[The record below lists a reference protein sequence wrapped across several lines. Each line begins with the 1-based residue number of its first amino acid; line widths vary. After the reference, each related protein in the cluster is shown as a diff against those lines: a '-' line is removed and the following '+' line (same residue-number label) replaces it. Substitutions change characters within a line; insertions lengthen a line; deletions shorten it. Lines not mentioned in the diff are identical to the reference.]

1 MIKILTEKIFIDN
14 VNLGDSFH
22 PSTLA
27 FMCVYEGEISVD
39 VNNISHQCYR
49 GNLLLLSP
57 KSLYRIESYSEN
69 LKLFVLSFDRERLR
83 SKINF
88 KFNRYDVYQVAQLEN
103 KHTLKVN
110 DTEFDH
116 LKQLLTLANYYF
128 TSDSDH
134 KFNSEVLTGIVTSV
148 IYIITSFLLMNE
160 NLSQQKNLRKEEIT
174 ILFLELVSK
183 HFKEKKEL
191 SFYAERLLISVK
203 YLSNC
208 VREITKSP
216 PTAFI
221 ADALMNE
228 AKVML
233 LYHKD
238 TVGMIAGELGFSD
251 QYSFGKFFKKHSGL
265 SPLNF
270 RKRNHLID
278 SIF

>member
-1 MIKILTEKIFIDN
+1 MIRILTEQIFVEN

-39 VNNISHQCYR
+39 INNISRKCNR

-57 KSLYRIESYSEN
+57 NNLYRIESYTEN
-69 LKLFVLSFDRERLR
+69 LKLFILSFDRERLK
-83 SKINF
+83 SQINF

-103 KHTLKVN
+103 RHTLEIN
-110 DTEFDH
+110 NLEFDH
-116 LKQLLTLANYYF
+116 LKQLLTLANYYSAND
-128 TSDSDH
+128 TDH
-134 KFNSEVLTGIVTSV
+134 KFKNEVLTGIVTSV
-148 IYIITSFLLMNE
+148 IYIITSFLLVNE
-160 NLSQQKNLRKEEIT
+160 SSSPQKNLRKEEIT
-174 ILFLELVSK
+174 ILFLELVSR

-191 SFYAERLLISVK
+191 SFYADSLLISVK

-216 PTAFI
+216 PTSFI

-233 LYHKD
+233 LHPNN

-251 QYSFGKFFKKHSGL
+251 QYSFGKFFKKHTGL

-278 SIF
+278 PIF